1 VYAQR
6 LFQGSCWYGCHRH
19 NQRFSIRSCT
29 LNGVIAVALSMEWS
43 MCPPLP
49 QILRPRPVV
58 FIHDAGAMG
67 LGSKAMMPPRL
78 PSKMLLSSCGYTA
91 GLSTETRIP
100 PRLPP
105 RLLLMPAVSSL
116 MVASC
121 AWEQKQW
128 FNLNCHSSCSS
139 ISAVSYTI
147 KCTSRLRTETR
158 IPPPLPPEMLL
169 ALRCC
174 YHPGQATPLPK
185 SSVGTSFSAR
195 QAWTRTSCCLF
206 Q

>member
-1 VYAQR
+1 VSVVTLLMTARWAWDQR
-6 LFQGSCWYGCHRH
+6 RRCHLVCHPRC
-19 NQRFSIRSCT
+19 FS
-29 LNGVIAVALSMEWS
+29 AVAV
-43 MCPPLP
+43 C
-49 QILRPRPVV
+49 
-58 FIHDAGAMG
+58 
-67 LGSKAMMPPRL
+67 SKVD
-78 PSKMLLSSCGYTA
+78 YTA

-128 FNLNCHSSCSS
+128 YNLNCHSSCSS

-174 YHPGQATPLPK
+174 YHPGQAMPLPK
-185 SSVGTSFSAR
+185 SSAGTSFSAR